1 MYFNELTIRY
11 GLSNILTLN
20 ESVSYNVTSYSFKTF
35 KLFGWVL
42 TDVTAA
48 DFLERTK
55 RLRLVYV
62 LRKNNN
68 VLYYSNNLEIQENIQ
83 SATAQYS
90 IAIPLEREIFEMFGI
105 LFTEHQDLRKLLLD
119 YSYVGNPLRKDYPVT
134 GYNQISFTAL
144 KVLVFKELN
153 LSQDLRMF
161 VFPQVWLNNK

>member
-62 LRKNNN
+62 LEKIIMYCIIPTIWKYRK
-68 VLYYSNNLEIQENIQ
+68 
-83 SATAQYS
+83 
-90 IAIPLEREIFEMFGI
+90 IF
-105 LFTEHQDLRKLLLD
+105 
-119 YSYVGNPLRKDYPVT
+119 
-134 GYNQISFTAL
+134 
-144 KVLVFKELN
+144 KVLQHNIL
-153 LSQDLRMF
+153 
-161 VFPQVWLNNK
+161 